1 MKLLSF
7 YPTFRKDKMFPQIN
21 RKIDD
26 CWQAIMTSISH
37 QPEDSFLNEVLA
49 NLRISHMDAKNIN

>member
-7 YPTFRKDKMFPQIN
+7 YPAFRKDKMFSQIN

-26 CWQAIMTSISH
+26 CWQSVMNIITH
-37 QPEDSFLNEVLA
+37 QQEEDFLNEVLA
-49 NLRISHMDAKNIN
+49 NLRISQLDSKNVN